1 MSNHNDMISVAK
13 SYQELLSAQSARLVL
28 LIALALTNLAPA
40 VAAPPIRDSQHIA
53 SKYVCSWK
61 SLRERNI
68 VMQQRDYSCGAA
80 ALATVIQYYIGD
92 PMKEEVVLRV
102 LDDLLTFEEAKDR
115 IENGLAMSDLR
126 KAAVELGYQSVV
138 AQMSLEQLFESKVP
152 LVVGITENE
161 FKHFVVY
168 RGTDYRYVY
177 LADPI
182 RGNIRVLIH
191 DFGCQWQKNLALA
204 VAKPGVPPRLVSP
217 LSLTARDIFLGQ
229 TNDQLLRTIP
239 SRGAGKNARQGL

>member
-1 MSNHNDMISVAK
+1 MSKQMHVTSNAIPCRRIVSIRSCILIVTLLLAA
-13 SYQELLSAQSARLVL
+13 SYLSSAL
-28 LIALALTNLAPA
+28 
-40 VAAPPIRDSQHIA
+40 AAPPIRDSQHIA

-61 SLRERNI
+61 SLKERNV
-68 VMQQRDYSCGAA
+68 VMQKRDYSCGAA
-80 ALATVIQYYIGD
+80 ALATVIKFYIGD
-92 PMKEEVVLRV
+92 PMNEGVILRT
-102 LDDLLTFEEAKDR
+102 LDGLLTFEEVKDR

-126 KAAVELGYQSVV
+126 KAAVELSYQSVV

-161 FKHFVVY
+161 YKHFVVY
-168 RGTDYRYVY
+168 RGTDYQYVY

-182 RGNIRVLIH
+182 RGNIRLLIN
-191 DFGCQWQKNLALA
+191 DFACQWQKNLALA